1 MQRVQ
6 TAMRRA
12 QTAMR
17 WLPAT
22 TRKLARQLAGPWRGL
37 RALAGEDAYE
47 HYLRHAAAQHPGEPP
62 LTRRDFWRD
71 AERRKWDGVS
81 RCC

>member
-1 MQRVQ
+1 MRRVQ
-6 TAMRRA
+6 TAMRRLA
-12 QTAMR
+12 
-17 WLPAT
+17 AT
-22 TRKLARQLAGPWRGL
+22 TRKLVRPLAAQWRGL
-37 RALAGEDAYE
+37 RALAGEDAYQR
-47 HYLRHAAAQHPGEPP
+47 YLRHVAAQHAGEPP